1 MNLPANEPLTTD
13 PSASSAIKMSPD
25 FRRDALLTMARVI
38 DLAVVSV
45 SFIVSFAIS
54 SWTFT
59 WPDLAD
65 VLVMRIKVINLVLFV
80 AYLALC
86 AIIFSACGLYR
97 SHRLSH
103 RRQRLYEL
111 ALAVSLITVAFLV
124 LKYLFYISFAIKA
137 FLPLFWC
144 FTLGALL
151 LSHELSLQLLQVVR
165 VRGRNM
171 RNVVIVGEGPEM
183 LALANRVRQEATLGY
198 RILRIIDARE
208 VQEDGRAVGDISA

>member
-1 MNLPANEPLTTD
+1 MTLPANEPLTTD
-13 PSASSAIKMSPD
+13 PSTSSASKMSPD
-25 FRRDALLTMARVI
+25 FRRDALMTMARII
-38 DLAVVSV
+38 DLAALSV
-45 SFIVSFAIS
+45 SFVVSFAIS
-54 SWTFT
+54 SGTSS

-65 VLVMRIKVINLVLFV
+65 VLVMRIRVVNLVLFV

-86 AIIFSACGLYR
+86 SAVFLACGLYR

-103 RRQRLYEL
+103 WRQRLYEI

-124 LKYLFYISFAIKA
+124 LKQLFYIDFAIKA
-137 FLPLFWC
+137 FLPLFWS
-144 FTLGALL
+144 FTLCALL
-151 LSHELSLQLLQVVR
+151 LSHELALRLLQVAR
-165 VRGRNM
+165 ERGRNM

-198 RILRIIDARE
+198 CILRIIDARE